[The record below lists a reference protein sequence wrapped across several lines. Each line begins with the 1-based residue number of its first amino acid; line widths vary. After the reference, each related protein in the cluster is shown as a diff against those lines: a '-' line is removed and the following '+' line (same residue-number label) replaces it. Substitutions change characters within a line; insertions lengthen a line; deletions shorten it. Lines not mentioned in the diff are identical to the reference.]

1 MRKFRPP
8 YGPGPHP
15 MGWHHG
21 HGVFPWLFFIV
32 FVLLAALAAV
42 ALVRTWRVPPRA
54 GSAAATGPGP
64 GGDPALAE
72 LRLRYARG
80 DIGTPFWPLN
90 AS

>member
-32 FVLLAALAAV
+32 GGTACACGYIASIRVFDRIA
-42 ALVRTWRVPPRA
+42 RTL
-54 GSAAATGPGP
+54 
-64 GGDPALAE
+64 PA
-72 LRLRYARG
+72 
-80 DIGTPFWPLN
+80 
-90 AS
+90 